1 MQCAP
6 SESHHGA
13 LDTFRKIVRNEVRQE
28 NLVRINDASL
38 CLQGILA
45 LYKGVTPQA
54 VGWGI
59 IDSVLLGS
67 PQLPVIFSAAR
78 HDWRTSHK
86 PAPTFNSPW
95 SWRCWAFCRSNKVG
109 TQWWWLTVVHPL
121 SYQCSDC
128 HALWITQGCVSRSF
142 HSFFVMEIISQSNS
156 NSSPKTQL
164 WIDSSKDP
172 LIVPD
177 K

>member
-13 LDTFRKIVRNEVRQE
+13 FDTFRKIVRNEVRQE

-67 PQLPVIFSAAR
+67 LHNYRLFFLRQGMTEEHPISRRQRLTLLGHGVAGLFAGLTRSVHNGGGWPSFTRYLISAVIATPFELLKGVSLEVFTR
-78 HDWRTSHK
+78 FLWWR
-86 PAPTFNSPW
+86 
-95 SWRCWAFCRSNKVG
+95 
-109 TQWWWLTVVHPL
+109 
-121 SYQCSDC
+121 
-128 HALWITQGCVSRSF
+128 
-142 HSFFVMEIISQSNS
+142 
-156 NSSPKTQL
+156 
-164 WIDSSKDP
+164 
-172 LIVPD
+172 
-177 K
+177 

>member
-67 PQLPVIFSAAR
+67 LHNYRLFFLRQGMTEEHPISRRQRLTLLGHGVAGLFAGL
-78 HDWRTSHK
+78 T
-86 PAPTFNSPW
+86 
-95 SWRCWAFCRSNKVG
+95 RS
-109 TQWWWLTVVHPL
+109 VHN
-121 SYQCSDC
+121 
-128 HALWITQGCVSRSF
+128 GGG
-142 HSFFVMEIISQSNS
+142 
-156 NSSPKTQL
+156 
-164 WIDSSKDP
+164 
-172 LIVPD
+172 
-177 K
+177 